1 MTNLEFV
8 EKLKNIADNMKTLYV
23 MGGFGAPAGYG
34 NNRNRYINNYS
45 YNKQTNRASMI
56 KNCSNDTFFFDC
68 ICLGKG
74 ILWGFNGDVNRV
86 YGGADYNSNGV
97 PDFGADSL
105 ISHCT
110 TSSTDFSN
118 IEIGEWLW
126 MKGHAGY
133 YVGDGMVIEC
143 TPAWKNCVQYTKLSD
158 RKWLK
163 HGKIKYLEYVKG
175 ECEMSCPYWKN
186 GKCTKEEIV
195 VEQTKP
201 EPFKLFDAVKLKS
214 GAKYS
219 NGKIP
224 QKWVYSAK
232 LYIRE
237 WNSNSDTCVVST
249 LKTGDITGRV
259 FKKDIMAY

>member
-45 YNKQTNRASMI
+45 YNKQTNRTTMI

-74 ILWGFNGDVNRV
+74 VLWGFNGDVNKV
-86 YGGADYNSNGV
+86 YGGAVYKANGV

-110 TSSTDFSN
+110 SSSTDFSN

-133 YVGDGMVIEC
+133 YVGNGMVIEC

-163 HGKIKYLEYVKG
+163 HGKIKYLEYVKE
-175 ECEMSCPYWKN
+175 ECDMGCPYWKE
-186 GKCTKEEIV
+186 GKCTKEIKE
-195 VEQTKP
+195 EKKKTN
-201 EPFKLFDAVKLKS
+201 EEL
-214 GAKYS
+214 AKEVIQGKWG
-219 NGKIP
+219 NGKAR
-224 QKWVYSAK
+224 KEKLTAAGYDYSAIQK
-232 LYIRE
+232 IVNKML
-237 WNSNSDTCVVST
+237 S
-249 LKTGDITGRV
+249 
-259 FKKDIMAY
+259 